1 MEHTTT
7 STTTSYDHTSSSSDS
22 GDTFFD
28 LDVLVVGGGP
38 TGLMFA
44 CTLLQATKGQAR
56 CRVIEKL
63 LERHPY
69 SKAFVTHVRTLEHL
83 SYLGGYEM
91 VDKLRSKGTVVSRYE
106 YHAPQN
112 LDYKWDLDFD
122 HIDYDAK
129 YKGLLM

>member
-1 MEHTTT
+1 MEHN
-7 STTTSYDHTSSSSDS
+7 SNSSSSS
-22 GDTFFD
+22 AAFD

-44 CTLLQATKGQAR
+44 CTLVQATKGQAR

-83 SYLGGYEM
+83 SYLGGREM
-91 VDKLRSKGTVVSRYE
+91 VETLRSKGTVVSRYE
-106 YHAPQN
+106 YHAPQK

-122 HIDYDAK
+122 HIDYDAQ

>member
-1 MEHTTT
+1 MEHSNHTTT
-7 STTTSYDHTSSSSDS
+7 QDHSSSSS
-22 GDTFFD
+22 SSSAFD

-44 CTLLQATKGQAR
+44 CTLLQATKGQQAK

-63 LERHPY
+63 VERQPY

-83 SYLGGYEM
+83 SYLGGREM
-91 VDKLRSKGTVVSRYE
+91 VEKLRSKGTVVSRYE
-106 YHAPQN
+106 YHAPQK
-112 LDYKWDLDFD
+112 LDYKWDLDFAR
-122 HIDYDAK
+122 IDYDAG

>member
-1 MEHTTT
+1 MEHHTSHNSRT
-7 STTTSYDHTSSSSDS
+7 STTGTHDPSISTA
-22 GDTFFD
+22 FD

-44 CTLLQATKGQAR
+44 CTLLQATKGQAK

-83 SYLGGYEM
+83 SYLGGQDM
-91 VDKLRSKGTVVSRYE
+91 VEKLRRQGTVVSRYE

>member
-7 STTTSYDHTSSSSDS
+7 TSHRSHTSSSNS
-22 GDTFFD
+22 GNDASFD

-83 SYLGGYEM
+83 SYLGGHEM
-91 VDKLRSKGTVVSRYE
+91 VDKLREQGTVVSRYE

-112 LDYKWDLDFD
+112 LDYKWNLDFD